1 MAQQQSTTTNGIKLM
16 SKIVGLAEQRP
27 ITAIVLGLIVLG
39 MLTGGGSFAA
49 SFFGFGSS
57 VAKELAVLQQKTITL
72 SSEIKAEREARIEEI
87 TRLKEDGKLQSD
99 SDINVQMRKA
109 LDKFEERFFM
119 KLKLYGLRLD

>member
-27 ITAIVLGLIVLG
+27 IVAIVLSLIVLG
-39 MLTGGGSFAA
+39 IVIFGGSFTA

-57 VAKELAVLQQKTITL
+57 VAKELAVLQQTTMTL
-72 SSEIKAEREARIEEI
+72 ASEIKAERVARIEEI

-99 SDINVQMRKA
+99 SDINVQMRKE
-109 LDKFEERFFM
+109 LDKFEERFFTR
-119 KLKLYGLRLD
+119 LKLSGLKFD

>member
-27 ITAIVLGLIVLG
+27 VVAIVLALIVLG
-39 MLTGGGSFAA
+39 MLIFGGSFTA

-72 SSEIKAEREARIEEI
+72 SSEIKAESKARIEEI

-99 SDINVQMRKA
+99 SDIQLEMRKA
-109 LDKFEERFFM
+109 LDKFEERFFTR
-119 KLKLYGLRLD
+119 LKLSGLKFD

>member
-1 MAQQQSTTTNGIKLM
+1 MTPQQSTTTNGIKLM

-27 ITAIVLGLIVLG
+27 VVAIVLGLIVLG
-39 MLTGGGSFAA
+39 MFTGGGSFAA

-72 SSEIKAEREARIEEI
+72 SSEIKAESKARIEEI

-99 SDINVQMRKA
+99 SDINVQMRKE
-109 LDKFEERFFM
+109 LDKFEERFFT

>member
-27 ITAIVLGLIVLG
+27 VVAIVLALIILG
-39 MLTGGGSFAA
+39 MLIFGGSFTA
-49 SFFGFGSS
+49 SFLGFGSS

-99 SDINVQMRKA
+99 SDIQVQIGKT
-109 LDKFEERFFM
+109 LNEFETRFFTR
-119 KLKLYGLRLD
+119 LKLLGLKFD